1 MDGFNDLETTE
12 LTNLQKAKYISFIHA
27 FEKYG
32 LSPTKSFEENE
43 YRLFLNNKSS
53 TGYFDSILCDKFFQY
68 LNFNEKTLI
77 SVPEFILGFIHFE
90 EEIQRKAESSRIKF
104 AKEQTIY
111 NKILKQC
118 IIHKKEKLNSEGF
131 CENAK
136 IYGEISDIDIK
147 QKLKGI
153 REIIIIVLFNE
164 ERDELHFNIGGDT
177 TYNKKSFEF
186 RPTSR
191 KDRFEFIMKG
201 INDSGNEFNI
211 GSKIFPLDNIE
222 SREKYLVQITIPDLD
237 NPKQIA
243 AFININIVMYM
254 NYYNYYENLRI
265 KQDKKLKKC
274 KLEANLFN
282 EDLQNIGDI
291 YDGIMEKNVENFDN
305 FITERKMYRKRISLT
320 GKLFNHS
327 KRVSSP
333 RIESGYIQY
342 NYRNNYNSPMKINI
356 INNVERQHKQLIH
369 KREITNNIN
378 HINYIN
384 NIQGKQIIQE
394 NIPKKDEINLDNSK
408 NQFKIN
414 FNNEI
419 QKQSVN
425 QNINRININNQN
437 QQIFTNYN
445 NLIINKSQNPQYNL
459 ELSKNIQQT
468 NNKTIKNL
476 SYISSPSY
484 IQMNQQNSGSIAQNQ
499 NTQLQRYNLSNSTNT
514 TTATKKII
522 STKIEQNQNQTQAQI
537 KQNEKKRVV
546 TEIARASVHQIVGEI
561 SKRKTIMTNT
571 QFLSP
576 IRKKTINIKNSVSP
590 KAIITH
596 KINKE
601 IVEERTLPVSYLP
614 EKVNEIIYH
623 SQIIYLPVMN
633 IGNKD
638 NYKIIQPTIN
648 EFKVY
653 VNEGNKNIINNNIN
667 LFNNSGNNNSNIFEK
682 ENKTNFIQIP
692 KSIIKNEHSNIAM
705 NSYYKDILK
714 SNLSKITQNN
724 MDINF
729 ESSN

>member
-1 MDGFNDLETTE
+1 
-12 LTNLQKAKYISFIHA
+12 
-27 FEKYG
+27 
-32 LSPTKSFEENE
+32 
-43 YRLFLNNKSS
+43 
-53 TGYFDSILCDKFFQY
+53 
-68 LNFNEKTLI
+68 
-77 SVPEFILGFIHFE
+77 
-90 EEIQRKAESSRIKF
+90 
-104 AKEQTIY
+104 
-111 NKILKQC
+111 
-118 IIHKKEKLNSEGF
+118 
-131 CENAK
+131 
-136 IYGEISDIDIK
+136 
-147 QKLKGI
+147 
-153 REIIIIVLFNE
+153 
-164 ERDELHFNIGGDT
+164 
-177 TYNKKSFEF
+177 
-186 RPTSR
+186 
-191 KDRFEFIMKG
+191 
-201 INDSGNEFNI
+201 
-211 GSKIFPLDNIE
+211 
-222 SREKYLVQITIPDLD
+222 
-237 NPKQIA
+237 
-243 AFININIVMYM
+243 MYM

-499 NTQLQRYNLSNSTNT
+499 NTQLQRYNLSNTTNT

-667 LFNNSGNNNSNIFEK
+667 LFNNSGNNNSNIFDK

-692 KSIIKNEHSNIAM
+692 KSIIKNEHSNNAM